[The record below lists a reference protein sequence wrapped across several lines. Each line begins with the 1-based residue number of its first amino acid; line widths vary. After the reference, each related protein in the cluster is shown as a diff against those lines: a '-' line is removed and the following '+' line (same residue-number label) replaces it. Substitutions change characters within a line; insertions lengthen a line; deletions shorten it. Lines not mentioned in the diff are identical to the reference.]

1 MTLRPHASCATTRR
15 IAVRRWC
22 RRAVPAIGT
31 PRAGSRTDGTHAR
44 SRTASTCAHAR
55 LMRAFSAIGRLAT
68 ALPALQTP

>member
-1 MTLRPHASCATTRR
+1 MTSRPHVFRATTRR
-15 IAVRRWC
+15 TTVPPRC

-31 PRAGSRTDGTHAR
+31 SRAGSRTDGTHAR

-68 ALPALQTP
+68 GLPALQTP